1 MSNATP
7 TLRGLVV
14 GTHGRRH
21 LVEIDGGEVLDC
33 VTRGKRNVLACGDHV
48 SIARTGPGE
57 GVVEEVAPRASLLY
71 RSDQYRQKLIA
82 ANVTQVIVVLAA
94 VPSFYEELLNRCL
107 VAAAHERIAAV
118 IVLNK
123 TDMTGESQAAMKRL
137 RVYSGLGFDVVTM
150 SAKQDIA
157 PLQPFLEGKTSVLVG
172 QSGMG
177 KSTIVNKLLPLAGVA
192 TAEVST
198 ALDSGR
204 HTTTHARLYRLGSDA
219 ALIDSPGMQEFG
231 LHHLAEADLAHAF
244 REFRPLLG
252 QCRFH
257 NCRHLVEPGCVLAAA
272 VEAGTIDS
280 ARLET
285 YRKLVREIEA
295 GKPSDQTSIRRATV
309 TSPRTNIQIT
319 SARQIMPA
327 ALVMLFASASSPNP
341 SSGRKLT
348 VL

>member
-1 MSNATP
+1 MKTGAGSSATIA
-7 TLRGLVV
+7 GVVV

-33 VTRGKRNVLACGDHV
+33 VTRGKRSALACGDRV

-57 GVVEEVAPRASLLY
+57 GVVEEVAPRLSLLY

-107 VAAAHERIAAV
+107 VAADHQAIGAV

-123 TDMTGESQAAMKRL
+123 VDLAGESQVALQRL
-137 RVYSGLGFDVVTM
+137 QVYSGLGFDVVTM
-150 SAKQDIA
+150 SARQDVS
-157 PLQPFLEGKTSVLVG
+157 PLQPFLEGNTSVLVG

-177 KSTIVNKLLPLAGVA
+177 KSTIVNKLLPLAGVE

-204 HTTTHARLYRLGSDA
+204 HTTTHARLYRLGGSA

-231 LHHLAEADLAHAF
+231 LHHLAEPDLAHAF
-244 REFRPLLG
+244 REFRPFLG

-257 NCRHLVEPGCVLAAA
+257 NCRHLVEPGCMIAAA
-272 VEAGTIDS
+272 VEGGKIDGG
-280 ARLET
+280 RLES
-285 YRKLVREIEA
+285 YRKLVKEIEA
-295 GKPSDQTSIRRATV
+295 GRRY
-309 TSPRTNIQIT
+309 
-319 SARQIMPA
+319 
-327 ALVMLFASASSPNP
+327 
-341 SSGRKLT
+341 
-348 VL
+348 